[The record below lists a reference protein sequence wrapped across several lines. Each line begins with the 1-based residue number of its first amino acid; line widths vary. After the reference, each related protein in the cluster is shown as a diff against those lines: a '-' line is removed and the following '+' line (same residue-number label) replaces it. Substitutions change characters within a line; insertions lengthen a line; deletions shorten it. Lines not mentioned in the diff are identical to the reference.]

1 MLKHP
6 NFWHLYLKDVAHSAQ
21 HTTAYDG
28 ATNPVAVEE
37 CLHKHAPASRILRH
51 APLPPPPTPKKI
63 RCPGIGFEA
72 ISGSDL
78 IGHQQ
83 TGQICSGLLYTSTG
97 NSAKSCFIKFC
108 VASNT
113 VAIPVCENQLCY
125 YVSSITAPQESQCGQ
140 ECEEVL
146 HYSLQ
151 N

>member
-1 MLKHP
+1 MMEQLIQLQWK
-6 NFWHLYLKDVAHSAQ
+6 SACISMHQ
-21 HTTAYDG
+21 LVG
-28 ATNPVAVEE
+28 SWGMP
-37 CLHKHAPASRILRH
+37 PS
-51 APLPPPPTPKKI
+51 PLPPPPPPKKI

-83 TGQICSGLLYTSTG
+83 TGQICSGLLYTSTR

-140 ECEEVL
+140 ECEEVP